1 MLCLLL
7 PRCPRL
13 SQVYAVSMSARPQ
26 SEPSV
31 SRADNPSDLSEGFPP
46 SLHILTAIQKQD
58 FLTLSCVYCA
68 QDMFPNALRIILLGN
83 IQLLQKPV
91 TLKPPFLSAFLQ
103 GHNKAG
109 YH

>member
-1 MLCLLL
+1 MLYLLL

-13 SQVYAVSMSARPQ
+13 SQVYPVSMSARPQ

-31 SRADNPSDLSEGFPP
+31 SRADNPSDLSEGHP
-46 SLHILTAIQKQD
+46 LHILTAIQKQD

-68 QDMFPNALRIILLGN
+68 QDMFPNALRITLMGN
-83 IQLLQKPV
+83 IQLLRKPV
-91 TLKPPFLSAFLQ
+91 TPKPPFLSAFLQ